1 MVKGRYNLG
10 DMDGC
15 WKRFDEFGIL
25 REVEFY
31 KKGQQVGEWQ
41 FYNEKGILLKTEI
54 H

>member
-1 MVKGRYNLG
+1 MVRGRYYLG